1 MKIGL
6 KHTKTPLKIAFIESD
21 ERHKN
26 DFLDLAR
33 LNDWAVTTYSHTI
46 ELIQNI
52 KLADQPDA
60 IVIEENASPLNAYQT
75 YDYLTIELKLEL
87 PILVSY
93 KSEDKKERYKQNNL
107 YFIEK
112 KFTHEAVDQI
122 NELFTPT
129 ETGTHKKYS
138 LDYLNAISDG
148 NLEFV
153 AESLQIFTSSVER
166 KLAEIDQLLVTADY
180 KTIGEIAHNIK
191 PSFEMIESETGKN
204 ICNLLVY
211 VAEANDV
218 PQLVENLKNE
228 FAALQKE
235 ISRDFPKMIET

>member
-6 KHTKTPLKIAFIESD
+6 KHTKNPLKIAFIESD
-21 ERHKN
+21 EQHKT
-26 DFLDLAR
+26 DFLDLSR
-33 LNDWAVTTYSHTI
+33 INGWAVTTYSHTI

-52 KLADQPDA
+52 KLDQPDA
-60 IVIEENASPLNAYQT
+60 IVIEEDASPLNAYQT
-75 YDYLTIELKLEL
+75 YEYLTIEVKLEV
-87 PILVSY
+87 PILVSF

-112 KFTHEAVDQI
+112 KFTHKVVEQI
-122 NELFTPT
+122 NELFIPT

-166 KLAEIDQLLVTADY
+166 KLAEIDQLLATADY

-211 VAEANDV
+211 ESEANDV
-218 PQLVENLKNE
+218 PQLIENLKNE

-235 ISRDFPKMIET
+235 ISRDFPKLIET